1 MSEKKCEHN
10 HIIITTKCYYFIEEG
25 YEKIIEKEDLDM
37 ENYEANIETITRC
50 QDCGKI
56 LDENY

>member
-10 HIIITTKCYYFIEEG
+10 HIIITTKYYYFIEEG

-37 ENYEANIETITRC
+37 ENYKTNIELFTQC